1 MGPLRKL
8 LDMLSSMGLA
18 SALLL
23 NLFLLTWFGTLHQV
37 EAGLYQAQKLYFESW
52 YVVQSS
58 PVPLVLPGGLT
69 TMGLLAINLLLGGLW
84 RIQKSARTAG
94 VIVIHVGIALLLASG
109 FVKLYHSDDGHL
121 TLMEPARDARGN
133 IVEAGETSDEFVS
146 YHQLEVAIWD
156 ASQRTNVVEHL
167 IPHEQLIDLA
177 GAKTRTFSMPALPF
191 ELELTGYLEN
201 ARPMPKGPNWQASS
215 PVVDGYALLAMD
227 EDPENERNTPALTA
241 RFRETATGRTSEALL
256 AVLERFPATFE
267 AGGKTWAASLRRKRY
282 PMPFAIRLEDFRK
295 DDHPGMSMA
304 RSYESDVTQIVDGRE
319 EPVRIQMN
327 EPLRAGGLVLF
338 QSSWWPQEGP
348 QTRVHSVFSVVRNP
362 SDHWPL
368 YACIVIGIGLLM
380 AFTPR
385 LAKFARQQREA
396 RARKEVTA

>member
-1 MGPLRKL
+1 MFVLRKL
-8 LDMLSSMGLA
+8 LDVLSSMALA
-18 SALLL
+18 SALVL

-69 TMGLLAINLLLGGLW
+69 TMGLLALNLLVGGLW
-84 RIQKSARTAG
+84 RIQKSWRTAG
-94 VIVIHVGIALLLASG
+94 VIVIHVGIALMLLSG
-109 FVKLYHSDDGHL
+109 FVKLYHSNDGHL
-121 TLMEPARDARGN
+121 TLMEPARDSRGN
-133 IVEAGETSDEFVS
+133 VVEPGETSDEFVS
-146 YHQLEVAIWD
+146 YHVLEVAIWD
-156 ASQRTNVVEHL
+156 STQKSQVVEHL
-167 IPHEQLIDLA
+167 IPHEQIIDLVDGKA
-177 GAKTRTFSMPALPF
+177 RTFTSPALPF
-191 ELELTGYLEN
+191 ELELTGFLEN

-215 PVVDGYALLAMD
+215 PVVDGFALLERD
-227 EDPENERNTPALTA
+227 EELENERNTPGLTA
-241 RFRETATGRTSEALL
+241 RFRDPAAGRTGEALL
-256 AVLERFPATFE
+256 AVLERYPATFE
-267 AGGKTWAASLRRKRY
+267 AGDKTWAVSLRRKRY

-304 RSYESDVTQIVDGRE
+304 RSYESDVTQIIDGRE

-348 QTRVHSVFSVVRNP
+348 QTRVNSVFSVVRNP

-368 YACIVIGIGLLM
+368 YSCIVIGVGLLLV
-380 AFTPR
+380 FTPR
-385 LAKFARQQREA
+385 LLKFARQQRDA
-396 RARKEVTA
+396 RARKELTA

>member
-1 MGPLRKL
+1 MALLRKL
-8 LDMLSSMGLA
+8 ADGLASMWLA

-52 YVVQSS
+52 YVVQHS

-69 TMGLLAINLLLGGLW
+69 TMGLLAINLLMGGLW
-84 RIQKSARTAG
+84 RIQKSWRTAG

-109 FVKLYHSDDGHL
+109 FVKLYHSEDGHL
-121 TLMEPARDARGN
+121 TLMEPARDSRGN
-133 IVEAGETSDEFVS
+133 IIEPGETSDEFVS
-146 YHQLEVAIWD
+146 YHVLEVAIWD
-156 ASQRTNVVEHL
+156 ASQKNGVVEHL
-167 IPHEQLIDLA
+167 IPHEQIVDLGGPKA
-177 GAKTRTFSMPALPF
+177 RTFTSPALPF
-191 ELELTGYLEN
+191 ELELTGFLEN
-201 ARPMPKGPNWQASS
+201 ARPMPKGPNWEAAS

-227 EDPENERNTPALTA
+227 EELENERNSPALTA
-241 RFRETATGRTSEALL
+241 RFREPATGRTSEALL
-256 AVLERFPATFE
+256 AVFERFPATFE

-304 RSYESDVTQIVDGRE
+304 RSYESDVTQIIEGRE

-338 QSSWWPQEGP
+338 QSSWWPQDGP
-348 QTRVHSVFSVVRNP
+348 QTRVNSVFSVVRNP

-380 AFTPR
+380 VFTPR

-396 RARKEVTA
+396 RAKREVTA